1 MAHYDGAKRPR
12 DLDEAV
18 LPLVDGDVISVQQ
31 FGEDFVRKVSVSEIG
46 TAKSRI
52 TAGETI
58 SGHMLLVSIDGLAY
72 LADPTDLTHADAI
85 IGVSKTAAGSG
96 SAIEYIPFG
105 DVAAGSFTQNQ
116 TYFAGLNGTL
126 STSPIAVGAAWMA
139 KVGYAKSSTV
149 LNVQIDPS
157 IILE

>member
-31 FGEDFVRKVSVSEIG
+31 VGENFVRKVSVSEIG
-46 TAKSRI
+46 TAKMRI
-52 TAGETI
+52 TTGETI
-58 SGHMLLVSIDGLAY
+58 SGHMLIVSIGGLAY
-72 LADPTDLTHADAI
+72 LADPTDLSHADAI
-85 IGVSKTAAGSG
+85 IGVSKTAASAGGS
-96 SAIEYIPFG
+96 IEYIAIG
-105 DVAAGSFTQNQ
+105 DLAAGSFTQNQ

-126 STSPIAVGAAWMA
+126 STDPIAVGAAWMA
-139 KVGYAKSSTV
+139 KIGYAKTSSI

-157 IILE
+157 VILE